1 MIIFENNTRKELRK
15 MIIADKERCTGCLT
29 CISVCPFTVLEE
41 VDGKPQLAEGK
52 NCMACMHC
60 AAACPEKAIS
70 FGDKEAVLQS
80 ALPQDSEEFDAK
92 RFSEELRGHIL
103 KRRSYRHFSSEKVDR
118 SLIAEALEL
127 ASWAPSAKN
136 QHPTKWIIIDDSETI
151 EKIMAHILRYA
162 EENNISPEIISEYA
176 AGNNVVMGTA
186 PTMLLAYASDYAISP
201 ETDTAIAMTTA
212 ELYLQSKGVGTCWA
226 GYFKRMCNA
235 IPEIKE
241 LLPKLPRAHSFYGAF
256 MMGYPKDEEYL
267 HLPERIKRA
276 DISWV

>member
-1 MIIFENNTRKELRK
+1 MITV
-15 MIIADKERCTGCLT
+15 DKEKCTGCMT
-29 CISVCPFTVLEE
+29 CLSVCPFTVLEE
-41 VDGKPQLAEGK
+41 IDGKPQLVEGK

-70 FGDKEAVLQS
+70 FGEKAAVMQK
-80 ALPQDSEEFDAK
+80 ALAQMPEG
-92 RFSEELRGHIL
+92 FSEDLKDHIL
-103 KRRSYRHFSSEKVDR
+103 RRRSYRHFSSEKVDR
-118 SLIAEALEL
+118 ELIKEALEL

-136 QHPTKWIIIDDSETI
+136 QHPTKWIIIDDAEVI
-151 EKIMAHILRYA
+151 EQIMTYILKYA

-186 PTMLLAYASDYAISP
+186 PTMLLAYASDHAISP

-235 IPEIKE
+235 IPEVQQ

-256 MMGYPKDEEYL
+256 MMGYTKDEVYI
-267 HLPERIKRA
+267 HIPDRVKRA

>member
-1 MIIFENNTRKELRK
+1 MITI
-15 MIIADKERCTGCLT
+15 DKEKCTGCLT
-29 CISVCPFTVLEE
+29 CLSVCPFTVLEE
-41 VDGKPQLAEGK
+41 VDGKPQLTEGK
-52 NCMACMHC
+52 SCMACMHC
-60 AAACPEKAIS
+60 AAACTEKAI
-70 FGDKEAVLQS
+70 FYGKQPAVLGEGELQK
-80 ALPQDSEEFDAK
+80 AGLNEKGIIAPAGN
-92 RFSEELRGHIL
+92 FSEQLKTHIL

-118 SLIAEALEL
+118 KLIEEALEL

-136 QHPTKWIIIDDSETI
+136 QHPTKWIIIDDSATL
-151 EKIMAHILRYA
+151 EKIMGHILKYA

-235 IPEIKE
+235 VPEIKE

-267 HLPERIKRA
+267 HIPERIKRA
-276 DISWV
+276 DIEWV

>member
-1 MIIFENNTRKELRK
+1 

-256 MMGYPKDEEYL
+256 MMGYSEGEEYL

>member
-1 MIIFENNTRKELRK
+1 MITI
-15 MIIADKERCTGCLT
+15 DKEKCTGCLT
-29 CISVCPFTVLEE
+29 CLSVCPFTVLEE
-41 VDGKPQLAEGK
+41 ADGKPQLAEGK

-60 AAACPEKAIS
+60 AAVCAEKAIS
-70 FGDKEAVLQS
+70 FGEKEAILQS
-80 ALPQDSEEFDAK
+80 ALTKIPEGFDK
-92 RFSEELRGHIL
+92 ELKGHIL
-103 KRRSYRHFSSEKVDR
+103 RRRSYRHFSSEKVDR
-118 SLIAEALEL
+118 KLIEEALEI

-136 QHPTKWIIIDDSETI
+136 QHPTKWIIIDDSTTL
-151 EKIMAHILRYA
+151 EKIMAHILKYA

-235 IPEIKE
+235 VPEIKE
-241 LLPKLPRAHSFYGAF
+241 LLPKIPRAHSFYGAF

-267 HLPERIKRA
+267 HIPERIKRA
-276 DISWV
+276 DIKWV

>member
-1 MIIFENNTRKELRK
+1 MIRI
-15 MIIADKERCTGCLT
+15 DKEKCTGCLT
-29 CISVCPFTVLEE
+29 CLSVCPFTVLEE

-52 NCMACMHC
+52 SCMACMHC
-60 AAACPEKAIS
+60 AAVCTEKAIS
-70 FGDKEAVLQS
+70 FGEQEAILQS
-80 ALPQDSEEFDAK
+80 ALTKMPEGFDK
-92 RFSEELRGHIL
+92 ELKGHIL
-103 KRRSYRHFSSEKVDR
+103 RRRSYRHFSSEKVDR
-118 SLIAEALEL
+118 KLIEEALEI

-136 QHPTKWIIIDDSETI
+136 QHPTKWIIIDDSTTL
-151 EKIMAHILRYA
+151 EKIMGHILKYA

-241 LLPKLPRAHSFYGAF
+241 LLPKIPRAHSFYGAF

-267 HLPERIKRA
+267 HIPERIKRA
-276 DISWV
+276 DIKWA